1 MSVELKVF
9 GGAYFPKDKALK
21 KYPDL
26 KPLATAVNSATKA
39 IAEAV
44 IFGKLAAEHP
54 EHIEDYFKVKI
65 WEHREGL
72 PCPELDVFSNE
83 FFGTVAIWNV
93 NAGEPAAAPQPESE
107 EKTEWNDNKA
117 KEELKTVARLDQ
129 LSRAA
134 GLALFG
140 PVSEITAAQYG
151 QIVDL
156 VNDDATS
163 FTRELAEALAKET
176 RALELAP
183 ERQEQLLAWVRE
195 NTKDSAQW
203 PDIKK
208 QIAKWIDTPVDKR
221 PLAAST
227 DNVGSD
233 VVRTDSGARLCT
245 GTPTD
250 RNFKHSKDSL
260 GNEIALGLLAR
271 EHEFNIYTIDMP
283 LYQQAEKIRLSGI
296 NEEFNA
302 WYRMFITTPGGLDFS
317 RAINIAVVKT
327 APVDIWK
334 DHVKH
339 REYFNRVMT
348 ESDHANPDPLIVDIA
363 CGLSSSPMPQ
373 AIKENAS
380 HDETKQPVQGETD
393 LPAVCPGKA
402 AQLDK
407 ELNEVFKQDG
417 CPQQTDAKIGHELAA
432 ERGEFVEG
440 ISNPTDPKW
449 VDGSAQP
456 KVENLG
462 GGIFSVD
469 ALINTPSSNEVEKT
483 ENRPAMSEREIEIAY
498 ALNDLMSGRTR
509 ELSLEEAEGDALRT
523 GHPVAH
529 LIDLMITDI
538 ADTEFCLSPDFE
550 IDEIQMVAACILDQW
565 SDDHSERQKIALDAI
580 VEYRRPEP
588 PKSVVLDPPAVTAKP
603 KTESEPAPETNAPVS
618 SVTYLQQL
626 TIAALQGLCSNPAY
640 CNQYEELPAM
650 AAGLARSVVIQQE
663 VAE

>member
-21 KYPDL
+21 KHPNL
-26 KPLATAVNSATKA
+26 KPLATAVNAATKA

-44 IFGKLAAEHP
+44 IFGRLAAEHP
-54 EHIEDYFKVKI
+54 EHIDDYFKVKI

-72 PCPELDVFSNE
+72 PCPDLDIFSSE
-83 FFGTVAIWNV
+83 FFDTVAIWNV

-107 EKTEWNDNKA
+107 EKTEWDDNKA
-117 KEELKTVARLDQ
+117 VEEIKTVAQLDVT
-129 LSRAA
+129 SRAA
-134 GLALFG
+134 CLALFG
-140 PVSEITAAQYG
+140 PVPGITTAQYG

-156 VNDDATS
+156 KNDDEPS
-163 FTRELAEALAKET
+163 FARELAEALAKET
-176 RALELAP
+176 RALALSP

-203 PDIKK
+203 PDIQK
-208 QIAKWIDTPVDKR
+208 QIAKWIDSPVDKR
-221 PLAAST
+221 PQAAST
-227 DNVGSD
+227 DNVGAD
-233 VVRTDSGARLCT
+233 VVRTDSGARLCA
-245 GTPTD
+245 GMPTD

-260 GNEIALGLLAR
+260 GNEIALGMLAR
-271 EHEFNIYTIDMP
+271 EHEFNIYTVDMP
-283 LYQQAEKIRLSGI
+283 LNQQAEKIRLSGI

-363 CGLSSSPMPQ
+363 CGRSSSPMPQ

-380 HDETKQPVQGETD
+380 HDETKPPLQGETE

-407 ELNEVFKQDG
+407 ELNEAFAQSHA
-417 CPQQTDAKIGHELAA
+417 PEEQTND
-432 ERGEFVEG
+432 
-440 ISNPTDPKW
+440 
-449 VDGSAQP
+449 QP
-456 KVENLG
+456 RVENLG
-462 GGIFSVD
+462 GGVFSVD
-469 ALINTPSSNEVEKT
+469 ALINNSPSNEVEKT
-483 ENRPAMSEREIEIAY
+483 ENRPAMSEREIEIAC

-509 ELSLEEAEGDALRT
+509 ELSLEEAEGDVLLT

-538 ADTEFCLSPDFE
+538 ADTEFCLSPDLE
-550 IDEIQMVAACILDQW
+550 NDEIQMVAACILDKW
-565 SDDHSERQKIALDAI
+565 SDDQSERQKIALDAI

-588 PKSVVLDPPAVTAKP
+588 PKSVVLDPPTVTAKP
-603 KTESEPAPETNAPVS
+603 KAEPEPAPDTNAPLS

-626 TIAALQGLCSNPAY
+626 TIAALQGLCSNPVY

-650 AAGLARSVVIQQE
+650 AAGLARSVIDHQE
-663 VAE
+663 DSCASD